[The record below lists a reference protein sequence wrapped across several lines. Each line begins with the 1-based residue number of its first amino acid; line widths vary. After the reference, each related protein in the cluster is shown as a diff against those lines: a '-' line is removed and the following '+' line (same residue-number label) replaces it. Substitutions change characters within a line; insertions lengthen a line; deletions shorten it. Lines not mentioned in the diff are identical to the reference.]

1 MAGCKVG
8 GFLAAA
14 CFFVWGWGCGSGSD
28 GSDADDG
35 DGDVDFVGDPL
46 SEDFILTE
54 CPAGTVACGA
64 ACVDTS
70 ADHANCGGCGNA
82 CLPAE
87 VCNEGSCDLECPSG
101 RTNCFGSCVDL
112 ETDFLH
118 CGGCSS
124 SCSSGEACVA
134 GVCGPDCIADGSGL
148 PCASGADCC
157 SGTCETYYED
167 TDGDTYG
174 NALATASLCAA
185 TAPDGFST
193 NGDDCYDESADVFPG
208 QTACFNVERGDG
220 SFDYDC
226 SGTETRC
233 GTCSEMEGDPAG
245 SWVCWQRSTCQY
257 GGAWTAYANVGCG
270 QSGHDPERVTCYND
284 SGCVQ
289 ERPATY
295 YRNSNRECMQEC
307 R

>member
-1 MAGCKVG
+1 MAGWKVG

-14 CFFVWGWGCGSGSD
+14 GFLMLGWGCGSGSG

-35 DGDVDFVGDPL
+35 DVVGDPL
-46 SEDFILTE
+46 TEDFFLTD
-54 CPAGTVACGA
+54 CPAGTAACGG

-82 CLPAE
+82 CLAAE

-124 SCSSGEACVA
+124 PCASGEACVA

-157 SGTCETYYED
+157 SGNCETYYED

-174 NALATASLCAA
+174 LLRRRTGRRVLRLRLQRHGDKMRHLLRDGGRPGRQLGLLAEEHVPVRRRL
-185 TAPDGFST
+185 
-193 NGDDCYDESADVFPG
+193 DEL
-208 QTACFNVERGDG
+208 R
-220 SFDYDC
+220 
-226 SGTETRC
+226 R
-233 GTCSEMEGDPAG
+233 
-245 SWVCWQRSTCQY
+245 R
-257 GGAWTAYANVGCG
+257 
-270 QSGHDPERVTCYND
+270 RL
-284 SGCVQ
+284 
-289 ERPATY
+289 RPVRA
-295 YRNSNRECMQEC
+295 
-307 R
+307 